1 MGAGAVNGVFGIL
14 DSVVTGVKQSTLK
27 NTRALRMNWELALG
41 HSADDIFNK
50 DWYKKSINKT
60 EKNAEN
66 LTKRQAAR
74 AESGKATREAVRTGR
89 KSGRPEKENVVQNA
103 INRVSETKEEV
114 VKKTKQGGEETVKR
128 KFNVKSP
135 SVNTAEFKLN
145 PKAKNMGIDITDE
158 FAVNETIK
166 QTMEDYASG
175 ERSHVKK
182 AVDKLQ
188 EMDLKNA
195 KKTSDGGFWD
205 NATTWAGEHP
215 IGTAAAIAG
224 GAFGIGLMVGDDND

>member
-1 MGAGAVNGVFGIL
+1 MGAGTVNNVVGIL
-14 DSVVTGVKQSTLK
+14 DSAITGIKQSTLK
-27 NTRALRMNWELALG
+27 NTRALKMNWELALG

-74 AESGKATREAVRTGR
+74 TESGKATREAVRTGR
-89 KSGRPEKENVVQNA
+89 QSGKPEKESVVQNA
-103 INRVSETKEEV
+103 INRVSETKEEIA
-114 VKKTKQGGEETVKR
+114 KKTKATKETPTEGGQEFSTFLMDFDNPEAGIKELHYDA
-128 KFNVKSP
+128 
-135 SVNTAEFKLN
+135 NTQINYSE
-145 PKAKNMGIDITDE
+145 
-158 FAVNETIK
+158 
-166 QTMEDYASG
+166 
-175 ERSHVKK
+175 
-182 AVDKLQ
+182 
-188 EMDLKNA
+188 DLKNA

-224 GAFGIGLMVGDDND
+224 GGFGIGLMAGDND